1 MDAMKSRVRSRGL
14 TLLELGG
21 LALLVGWFVGLIGAA
36 FRLAL
41 LEADQLRDRLVTWAQ
56 GASFLG
62 LVTGCAA
69 ATAIGGSGSAGWRK
83 ASSGHFPASHG
94 RPPSSGFWERPGGE
108 SS

>member
-41 LEADQLRDRLVTWAQ
+41 LEADQLRDPLVTWAQ

-69 ATAIGGSGSAGWRK
+69 ATASGGSGRAGRRK

-94 RPPSSGFWERPGGE
+94 RPPSSGFGERPRGE